1 MQNLWTL
8 EIMTMLVLKLSL
20 LIKIDVKLDGGKKM
34 WIIIYIKISMSKTL
48 IYLLCIFV
56 KDASLCGWRAVM
68 ESQSTKGLFSTSE
81 KEEHTNM
88 LELKAILFGLKVL
101 TKGFTKPH
109 EKVLSDNSLTK
120 LVQ

>member
-1 MQNLWTL
+1 
-8 EIMTMLVLKLSL
+8 MTMLVLKRSL

-34 WIIIYIKISMSKTL
+34 CIIIYIKISMSQTL
-48 IYLLCIFV
+48 IYLLYIFV
-56 KDASLCGWRAVM
+56 KDASLCGWRSVM
-68 ESQSTKGLFSTSE
+68 ESQSAKDLFSTSE